1 MAKGFKTGGR
11 QIGSS
16 NKITSDLREKIS
28 KVIGLELEGL
38 EGVLNSLTT
47 KERLDVLVKL
57 IPYVITKAT
66 FDNDDSP
73 TTIVVNFEETRTYSN
88 E

>member
-1 MAKGFKTGGR
+1 MARGFKTGGR

-16 NKITSDLREKIS
+16 NKITSDLRKKIS

-38 EGVLNSLTT
+38 EGALNSLTA

-57 IPYVITKAT
+57 IPYVIPKAN

-73 TTIVVNFEETRTYSN
+73 TTIVVNFEETRTYVN

>member
-1 MAKGFKTGGR
+1 MSFSKNIA
-11 QIGSS
+11 
-16 NKITSDLREKIS
+16 SDLRGKIS
-28 KVIGLELEGL
+28 KVDGLELEGH
-38 EGVLNSLTT
+38 EGALNSLNA
-47 KERLDVLVKL
+47 KEKLDVLVKL
-57 IPYVITKAT
+57 NPYVIPKAT